1 MKTKH
6 LFTRITSLLLALT
19 LLAATSALAQ
29 DEAEVLTG
37 YPIQEA
43 EFSLILEG
51 AVSDALLDQLLPL
64 LAEHGTLVTF
74 FVPALKLAEEPGL
87 AERILQSGHALGNY
101 LLQGEHKVQDLHPDQ
116 QERSVVRA
124 QDIITRAMGGTA
136 PLYLKANLSEY
147 TPQLLSV
154 IKAAGIPFALKP
166 NVFLNHSSFKTPE
179 QAASYVGKLD
189 HGTLI
194 SFKVNQPLAAE
205 EMPEQAVKPTDSYTP
220 QATPGPKEG
229 ASVEPTLPV
238 EDRIIQVL
246 GWLLDALNDRG
257 MRAVTPDSLKDR
269 QGSFFAQVLRLAE
282 GEEESG
288 RLAEDLTDHST
299 KAGVYSSGFTRYRE
313 VSLLL
318 EGEVSVPV
326 FQRILAL
333 FKERN
338 IRATFFIPAL
348 AAARMPDMVTA
359 LLADGHDIGNYLLS
373 GEKHIQD
380 KTPDEQVK
388 TLYRAQLILR
398 ELGADPALFKGNVA
412 VLDDSL
418 LRSVKA
424 AGIPDA
430 VEAGLYLNH
439 TSFNSR
445 QQAEGYVAKVKPG
458 TIISFKLNQA
468 LDASEFVKPVS
479 PTPTPAASQQP
490 VADDSDRATPAP
502 LDLGIEDKALM
513 VLDWLTQAL
522 MDSGTS
528 TTSLINLRAH
538 QQDPLVQAIA
548 RVVAD
553 ETDEQTA
560 LAIKGASQP
569 ALLLRSGPD
578 ALAQKAVS
586 LVFEGHISPEGL
598 RKLTA
603 LLQIHQVPATF
614 FLPGQDLLPLQEE
627 LKNLKAQG
635 SQVGNYFL
643 TGEKGL
649 QNNTWTDWYNSLK
662 AAQGIAQAVLGEA
675 PDLFKGNDIM
685 FTEDLLLAGS
695 AAGLKAAVLPL
706 AYLNHTS
713 FASREQAEGYAA
725 ASLPGAILS
734 IKMNDGISEQEA
746 PRIDVS
752 PSPTTG
758 AAPTPTLAPTQAPLE
773 TSIEERLLQQVAW
786 LLEAY
791 AAQGSTF
798 LLPQQISDNKVAAY
812 PEGTRNSTRAR
823 HVAEQPLSDADQ
835 AFILGPG
842 YTQAKEVSLIIEAVH
857 DVETVQGIMEALDRI
872 QMKAVFFLPA
882 QLVHQHPE
890 LARTLLANGHQLGN
904 YLLKGETA
912 AHRLDPT
919 WLVYNLGLSQA
930 LYQQT
935 TGQTPVLFKGNLT
948 DYSPAL
954 VNALR
959 EAGIANALKP
969 NLVLNA
975 TSFRSQEQAEG
986 YVERM
991 QAGSLITFKVDQAI
1005 DITELPPSLKTGADA
1020 SSQPAA
1026 TSLVI
1031 PLLNTPQPTETTAGP
1046 ESTALQVAQWFI
1058 TALFREGYELV
1069 TPQVLAENQQTGYG
1083 ALMQLVTGE
1092 EVSSGVAAALTPD
1105 SPSAPVLT
1113 GQPVLEKEI
1122 SLVIEGAARADTYD
1136 ALLALLEKHQV
1147 KALFFIPA
1155 QAALNQ
1161 GDLVKRIQDA
1171 GHRLGNYGLDGEIQ
1185 MDQLPLPQ
1193 LAGSIYKAQV
1203 ILANLSGHSPE
1214 IFRGNRT
1221 DYSLQVQQ
1229 VVAAMGLKASLLP
1242 SHFVNHSSFRDSS
1255 QAASYV
1261 QRTPWGSI
1269 LSLKLNQALD
1279 ASELPAATPGAQA
1292 SPATLILDPAPTPAL
1307 TPPPETM
1314 PEGLDNEGRLVQVA
1328 AWLLQSYIQEGFSFV
1343 PPEQIQRDKSQAL
1356 VDLINRD
1363 FTPTGQAG
1371 ELTVQARTTDREVA
1385 LLLPLPKDPAGV
1397 QALQAALKEAGVR
1410 ATISVNGNDIIA
1422 HSAALKQL
1430 QADGH
1435 QVVNGGFS
1443 GRSITGLSYRDAAM
1457 DIAKNTLLMQAKLG
1471 FGSAYYAPMLGQMG
1485 EELLMAARDLGVT
1498 AISYQNRAVPQEGQ
1512 SPDEVM
1518 EDRFKWGV
1526 RRGDIVSLYL
1536 QDYSDKA
1543 GILRALRL
1551 LVEDTGYHLVT
1562 ASQLMDNTYALK
1574 ALEEIPGWDAVQ
1586 VSPYFDPDANLL
1598 GRYITHL
1605 PTTGRTVFLAID
1617 DWGSDKTITRMLDI
1631 LAHYN
1636 VKATFFVIN
1645 KRAAANPNLLR
1656 AIAEAGHSIGSHG
1669 YDHELMNTLDLKELQ
1684 TLMVQGYQ
1692 EVTVALGHSP
1702 DLVYQPPQLE
1712 MSRES
1717 ANAVLATGYLTVVG
1731 SRLSTHDYKWDA
1743 RKVQSYVRDN
1753 LRNGAILLIH
1763 SSDHAS
1769 ANEALP
1775 GIIEQVRARGY
1786 TFERLIDFLP
1796 LTVKDGKVVSK

>member
-6 LFTRITSLLLALT
+6 LFMRITSLLLALT
-19 LLAATSALAQ
+19 LLVATSAQAKE
-29 DEAEVLTG
+29 EAEVLTG
-37 YPIQEA
+37 FLIQE
-43 EFSLILEG
+43 EEYSLILEG
-51 AVSDALLDQLLPL
+51 TVNDALLDQLLPL
-64 LAEHGTLVTF
+64 LSEHGALVTF

-101 LLQGEHKVQDLHPDQ
+101 LLQGEHKVQDLPPEQ
-116 QERSVVRA
+116 QERSMVRA
-124 QDIITRAMGGTA
+124 QEIISRAMGGTA
-136 PLYLKANLSEY
+136 PRYLKANLSEY

-154 IKAAGIPFALKP
+154 IKEAGIPFALKP

-179 QAASYVGKLD
+179 QAANYVGKLD
-189 HGTLI
+189 AGTLI

-205 EMPEQAVKPTDSYTP
+205 EMPELAIKPTDSYTP

-229 ASVEPTLPV
+229 ASVAPTPPV
-238 EDRIIQVL
+238 EDRIIKVL

-257 MRAVTPDSLKDR
+257 MRAVAPDSLKDR
-269 QGSFFAQVLRLAE
+269 QGSFFAQVLRLVE

-288 RLAEDLTDHST
+288 RMAEGLTDQSQ
-299 KAGVYSSGFTRYRE
+299 KASVYSSGFTRHKE

-380 KTPDEQVK
+380 KSPDEQVK

-398 ELGADPALFKGNVA
+398 ELGADPVLFKGNVA

-424 AGIPDA
+424 AGMKDA

-445 QQAEGYVAKVKPG
+445 QQAEGFVAKVKPG

-468 LDASEFVKPVS
+468 LDASEFVKPTS

-513 VLDWLTQAL
+513 VLDWFTQAL
-522 MDSGTS
+522 LDSGTS
-528 TTSLINLRAH
+528 TTSLMELRAH
-538 QQDPLVQAIA
+538 QQDPLVQAVA
-548 RVVAD
+548 RVVED
-553 ETDEQTA
+553 KTDEQTA
-560 LAIKGASQP
+560 LAIKGESQP
-569 ALLLRSGPD
+569 AALLRSGPD
-578 ALAQKAVS
+578 ALGDKAVS

-603 LLQIHQVPATF
+603 LLQAHQVPATF
-614 FLPGQDLLPLQEE
+614 FLPGQDLLHLAEE

-643 TGEKGL
+643 AGEKGL
-649 QNNTWTDWYNSLK
+649 QNKTWTDWYNSLK
-662 AAQGIAQAVLGEA
+662 AAQGIAQAVLEEA
-675 PDLFKGNDIM
+675 PALFKGNDIHI
-685 FTEDLLLAGS
+685 TEDLLLAGS
-695 AAGLKAAVLPL
+695 AAGLKAAVVPL

-758 AAPTPTLAPTQAPLE
+758 ASPTPTLAPTAASLQ
-773 TSIEERLLQQVAW
+773 TSIEDRLLQQVAW

-791 AAQGSTF
+791 QAQGSAF
-798 LLPQQISDNKVAAY
+798 LLPQQISENQVAAY
-812 PEGTRNSTRAR
+812 PEGMRNSTRAR
-823 HVAEQPLSDADQ
+823 VVEDLPLSDADQ

-842 YTQAKEVSLIIEAVH
+842 YTQAKEVSLIIEALH
-857 DVETVQGIMEALDRI
+857 DVDTVRGIMEALDRI

-882 QLVHQHPE
+882 QLVREHPE
-890 LARTLLANGHQLGN
+890 LARALLANGHQVGN

-912 AHRLDPT
+912 AHRLDAT
-919 WLVYNLGLSQA
+919 WLAYNLGLSQA

-935 TGQTPVLFKGNLT
+935 TGQTPALFKGNLT
-948 DYSPAL
+948 DYSPTL
-954 VNALR
+954 VSTLR
-959 EAGIANALKP
+959 EAGITHALKP

-986 YVERM
+986 YAARM
-991 QAGSLITFKVDQAI
+991 RAGSLITFKVDQAI
-1005 DITELPPSLKTGADA
+1005 DISELPPTFNAGSATDQA
-1020 SSQPAA
+1020 SPQPAA

-1031 PLLNTPQPTETTAGP
+1031 PILNTPQPAEAAEPDTP
-1046 ESTALQVAQWFI
+1046 ALQVAQWFI
-1058 TALFREGYELV
+1058 TALFREGYELIP
-1069 TPQVLAENQQTGYG
+1069 PQTLAEKQQTGYG
-1083 ALMQLVTGE
+1083 TLMQLVEGE
-1092 EVSSGVAAALTPD
+1092 EVSAGLAAALKPD

-1113 GQPVLEKEI
+1113 SQPVLEKEI
-1122 SLVIEGAARADTYD
+1122 SLVIEGAARAETYD
-1136 ALLALLEKHQV
+1136 ALLALLEKYQV
-1147 KALFFIPA
+1147 KALFLIPA
-1155 QAALNQ
+1155 QAALHQ
-1161 GDLVKRIQDA
+1161 GDLVGRIRDA
-1171 GHRLGNYGLDGEIQ
+1171 GHQLGNYGLDGEIQ
-1185 MDQLPLPQ
+1185 MEQLPLEQ

-1221 DYSLQVQQ
+1221 DYSRQVQQ
-1229 VVAAMGLKASLLP
+1229 VVAAMGMKASLLP

-1255 QAASYV
+1255 QAAAYA
-1261 QRTPWGSI
+1261 QKTPWGSI

-1279 ASELPAATPGAQA
+1279 PSELPETAPRAQTSPG
-1292 SPATLILDPAPTPAL
+1292 SPILDPTPGPVL
-1307 TPPPETM
+1307 TPPPDTM
-1314 PEGLDNEGRLVQVA
+1314 PEGLDNEGRLVKIA
-1328 AWLLQSYIQEGFSFV
+1328 EWLLASYTQDNFV
-1343 PPEQIQRDKSQAL
+1343 FVTPEQIQKDKNQAL
-1356 VDLINRD
+1356 VDLLNRD
-1363 FTPTGQAG
+1363 FIPTGQVG
-1371 ELTVQARTTDREVA
+1371 ELTVQARTTDREVT

-1397 QALQAALKEAGVR
+1397 QALQAALTQAGVK

-1422 HSAALKQL
+1422 HTAALRRL

-1435 QVVNGGFS
+1435 QIVNGGFS
-1443 GRSITGLSYRDAAM
+1443 GRSITGLSYRDAAL
-1457 DIAKNTLLMQAKLG
+1457 DIAKNALLMQAKLG
-1471 FGSAYYAPMLGQMG
+1471 FGSAYYAPMMGQVG
-1485 EELLMAARDLGVT
+1485 EDLLKAAHDLGVT
-1498 AISYQNRAVPQEGQ
+1498 AISYQIRAGQ
-1512 SPDEVM
+1512 SPEEVM

-1543 GILRALRL
+1543 GVLRALRL
-1551 LVEDTGYHLVT
+1551 LVEDTGYRLVT
-1562 ASQLMDNTYALK
+1562 TSQLMDNTYEFK
-1574 ALEEIPGWDAVQ
+1574 ALEEIPGWDAARVN
-1586 VSPYFDPDANLL
+1586 PYFDPSSNLL

-1605 PTTGRTVFLAID
+1605 PTTGKTVFLAID

-1656 AIAEAGHSIGSHG
+1656 AISEAGHSIGSHG
-1669 YDHELMNTLDLKELQ
+1669 YDHELMNTLDPKELQ
-1684 TLMVQGYQ
+1684 ALIVQGYQ
-1692 EVTVALGHSP
+1692 EVTVALGHPP

-1712 MSRES
+1712 VSRES
-1717 ANAVLATGYLTVVG
+1717 VNAVLATGYLTVVG

-1743 RKVQSYVRDN
+1743 QRVQSYVRNN
-1753 LRNGAILLIH
+1753 LHYGAILLIH
-1763 SSDHAS
+1763 SSDNAS
-1769 ANEALP
+1769 ANEALS

-1786 TFERLIDFLP
+1786 TFERLVDYLP
-1796 LTVKDGKVVSK
+1796 LTVIDGKVVSK